1 MGADGTYA
9 AAMDEFPGAFA
20 HLECCDI
27 TTIGRRSGRPHR
39 IEIWFAVE
47 ASTLYV
53 ISGNG
58 PGADWFRNVVAEPS
72 VTVELGGEVR
82 QGRARV
88 VTDADE
94 RRRLGEVLGAKY
106 PSWQGDPAIGLTRA
120 AWCFDVPLVA
130 IERWAPAPRIEQ
142 LRTEL

>member
-1 MGADGTYA
+1 MDADGTYDA
-9 AAMDEFPGAFA
+9 AVDEFPGAYA
-20 HLECCDI
+20 DLDCCNM
-27 TTIGRRSGRPHR
+27 TTIGRSSGRPHR

-47 ASTLYV
+47 ASTLYL

-88 VTDADE
+88 VTDAEE

-106 PSWQGDPAIGLTRA
+106 PSWQGDPAIGLTRT

-130 IERWAPAPRIEQ
+130 IDRWTPVLGTDQPPRER
-142 LRTEL
+142 